1 MGTGDPNS
9 CQHRRYVTHGAISSP
24 CRAIFCEILIWQPV
38 FCLCSPIVSIMSRYV
53 HMSTVVLSEH
63 LLCAFH
69 PDENYDSLGPDP
81 ALPASLALLYL
92 LEAHQLWWSRGG
104 AGAQGRGRCHSPT
117 TVPTA
122 LSQAALHTGI
132 SSLASLPPPPAA
144 SWKLLETAGCHS
156 FWDFRMIDSCLE

>member
-1 MGTGDPNS
+1 MPEFHMGTGDPNS
-9 CQHRRYVTHGAISSP
+9 CQHRRYVTHGAFSSP

-104 AGAQGRGRCHSPT
+104 AGADVILLLLFPQHFRRLPFT
-117 TVPTA
+117 
-122 LSQAALHTGI
+122 QAFPLWLHFRR
-132 SSLASLPPPPAA
+132 LLLPLGN
-144 SWKLLETAGCHS
+144 SWKLQDAILSGIS
-156 FWDFRMIDSCLE
+156 G